1 MKILITGG
9 SSGLGK
15 SILNKLCDS
24 NEIHFTYNSSK
35 ESAREITENY
45 KNSYSYKCDFTNKR
59 ELEIFLSK
67 IENVDFDVLI
77 NNYYSGKFL
86 DKHFSKTNSSEFLE
100 VYKNN
105 ILPVIDITQVLLKTF
120 KKKRKGIIVSI
131 SSQSISNPPIGTGL
145 YSVVKSVIDQL
156 SKIWNSEY
164 NKYGVTSKIISP
176 SFMRTNLTSN
186 LDERIIEMFYE
197 NDSNHDEINSIS
209 NNIIKLL
216 NNYYD

>member
-9 SSGLGK
+9 ASGLGK
-15 SILNKLCDS
+15 SILEKIHPW
-24 NEIHFTYNSSK
+24 NEIHFTYNKSIESSK
-35 ESAREITENY
+35 EIEKSF
-45 KNSYSYKCDFTNKR
+45 KNTHSYKCDLTNED
-59 ELEIFLSK
+59 ELEKLLNKLKNI
-67 IENVDFDVLI
+67 DFDILI

-86 DKHFSKTNSSEFLE
+86 DKHFSKTSSSEFSN
-100 VYKNN
+100 VYTKN
-105 ILPVIDITQVLLKTF
+105 IIPVIKISQVLLENF
-120 KKKRKGIIVSI
+120 KKKRKGLIISI
-131 SSQSISNPPIGTGL
+131 SSQSISTPPVGSGL
-145 YSVVKSVIDQL
+145 YSVVKSVIEQL

-164 NKYGVTSKIISP
+164 KKYGVTSEIISP

-216 NNYYD
+216 NNY